1 MTDHQKNNT
10 WHVRWLVLAGLALMI
25 FTAVF
30 YVARPKHGAVPTMPE
45 VAIDPTQIDFAVKRI
60 RARARTVSFSE
71 YHHMLRDAYQDLNLA
86 EVEGVDGKELMRLRQ
101 NFVEKTEIGQT
112 ARKERYLLMGD
123 YLAVQF
129 EKVLSDVLKDIGNKG
144 LQPVLASQSANYRK
158 LISISGNFL
167 KEGIRSGLIGTDG
180 QMHDASFV
188 PQILFRK
195 RWRMLGEMPYR
206 YQFLPIESLV
216 DAAYQLRFGNPAHP
230 DSRLRAVQR
239 IHRAVPDFNHLL
251 ASALVHYEAKEAERA
266 KAVLARG
273 LQKEPE
279 NFDMNQFLLFLTND
293 TKP

>member
-1 MTDHQKNNT
+1 
-10 WHVRWLVLAGLALMI
+10 MI
-25 FTAVF
+25 FATVF
-30 YVARPKHGAVPTMPE
+30 YVARPKHGALPAMPE
-45 VAIDPTQIDFAVKRI
+45 IAIDAALIDFAVKRVQT
-60 RARARTVSFSE
+60 RAQTVSLTE
-71 YHHMLRDAYQDLNLA
+71 YHKSLRDAYQALNVA

-129 EKVLSDVLKDIGNKG
+129 EKILFDVLEDIQNKG
-144 LQPVLASQSANYRK
+144 LQQVLNSKSANYRK

-167 KEGIRSGLIGTDG
+167 KEGIRSGLIDADG

-195 RWRMLGEMPYR
+195 RWRMLGEIPYR

-216 DAAYQLRFGNPAHP
+216 DAAYQLRFGNPANP
-230 DSRLRAVQR
+230 ELRLKAVQR
-239 IHRAVPDFNHLL
+239 IQRAVPDFNHLL
-251 ASALVHYEAKEAERA
+251 ASALVYYEAKEAERA

-279 NFDMNQFLLFLTND
+279 DFAMNQFLLFLTND